1 MAINFP
7 QNPTN
12 GDTYTYNG
20 ITYVYEDIAGT
31 GQTGQWVAGDIGSSQ
46 LYVLKNGDTMTGDL
60 VVGNG
65 APFNGNAKGSEL
77 TTEGQVWA
85 CQDDDTDILFEGWK
99 LGTSASTFS
108 VRADGG
114 TKFGTT
120 DAAPAASNV
129 EGCAIGS
136 GGEYISISREN
147 DLCLELNYKG
157 TGGPGTA
164 FRLLNNGNGAN
175 PSVQFGRDGSSRFLG
190 QLQISTASVGG
201 ISEKVLLHETGWVRT
216 YNATSTAGANLYLG
230 FSDVNGAGTAAFFV
244 TANGVVSARNTA
256 ISQIGSERRLKNTIE
271 PLDPVTSWET
281 IRDLPYYSY
290 KLNGNDES
298 TYYGPIVDECPEE
311 MIVEGATSDEQG
323 NIRTYDNS
331 LLQGRL
337 FVALQT
343 ALTRIEALEA
353 QLTQPTGGASS

>member
-20 ITYVYEDIAGT
+20 ITYVYEDIAGA

-65 APFNGNAKGSEL
+65 APFNGNAKGAEL
-77 TTEGQVWA
+77 TTEGQIWA

-99 LGTSASTFS
+99 LGNSSSTFS

-190 QLQISTASVGG
+190 QLQISTATIGALT
-201 ISEKVLLHETGWVRT
+201 EKVLLHENGWMRCFHST
-216 YNATSTAGANLYLG
+216 NTTSADLYLG
-230 FSDVNGAGTAAFFV
+230 YSNVNGNGTLVYSV
-244 TANGVVSARNTA
+244 TTGGFIQARSTSIN
-256 ISQIGSERRLKNTIE
+256 QIGSERRIKNTIE

-281 IRDLPYYSY
+281 VKNLPYYSY
-290 KLNGNDES
+290 KLNGNDEGLH
-298 TYYGPIVDECPEE
+298 YGPIVDECPEE